1 VEVVV
6 MKKGFLLTIAFLV
19 AMLASPVAAGQV
31 DLREFGLIQ
40 RGMSEAEVLVR
51 LGPPDHESF
60 EGFTPS
66 NLLLKSYFYF
76 SEPRRHQDITT
87 VIRFKGGRVT
97 RTERIYR

>member
-1 VEVVV
+1 
-6 MKKGFLLTIAFLV
+6 MRKNFFLPIACIV
-19 AMLASPVAAGQV
+19 AMLASPAAAGQV

-60 EGFTPS
+60 EGFTPN

-76 SEPRRHQDITT
+76 SEPDRHQEITT
-87 VIRFKGGRVT
+87 VIKFKGGRVV
-97 RTERIYR
+97 RKERFLR

>member
-1 VEVVV
+1 
-6 MKKGFLLTIAFLV
+6 MNKGRLLTAVCLIAFV
-19 AMLASPVAAGQV
+19 FSPVVAGQV

-51 LGPPDHESF
+51 LGRPDLESF
-60 EGFTPS
+60 EGFTPD

-76 SEPRRHQDITT
+76 SEPGRHQDITT

-97 RTERIYR
+97 SKERIYR

>member
-1 VEVVV
+1 
-6 MKKGFLLTIAFLV
+6 MRKGFLLTIAFLI
-19 AMLASPVAAGQV
+19 ALLPSLVAAAQV

-60 EGFTPS
+60 EGFSPN

-76 SEPRRHQDITT
+76 SEPDRYQEITT
-87 VIRFKGGRVT
+87 VIKFKGGRVVHK
-97 RTERIYR
+97 ERFLR

>member
-1 VEVVV
+1 MQKGFFLPIACIVV
-6 MKKGFLLTIAFLV
+6 MV
-19 AMLASPVAAGQV
+19 MLAFPVAAGQV

-60 EGFTPS
+60 EGFTPN

-76 SEPRRHQDITT
+76 SETGRHQEITT
-87 VIRFKGGRVT
+87 VIKFKGGRVV
-97 RTERIYR
+97 RTERIIR

>member
-1 VEVVV
+1 
-6 MKKGFLLTIAFLV
+6 MNKGFLLTAVCLIALV
-19 AMLASPVAAGQV
+19 ASPVMAGQV

-51 LGPPDHESF
+51 LGRPDLESF
-60 EGFTPS
+60 EGFTPN

-76 SEPRRHQDITT
+76 SEPGRHQDITT

-97 RTERIYR
+97 NKERIYR

>member
-1 VEVVV
+1 MGVVV
-6 MKKGFLLTIAFLV
+6 MKKDFILPIACLI

-60 EGFTPS
+60 EGFTPK

-76 SEPRRHQDITT
+76 SEPDRHQDIIT
-87 VIRFKGGRVT
+87 VIKFKGGRVVRKE
-97 RTERIYR
+97 RTIR

>member
-1 VEVVV
+1 VEVVK
-6 MKKGFLLTIAFLV
+6 MRKGLFLTIACLISLV
-19 AMLASPVAAGQV
+19 AFPVAAGQV

-60 EGFTPS
+60 EGFTPN

-76 SEPRRHQDITT
+76 SEPDRHQEITT
-87 VIRFKGGRVT
+87 LIKFKGGRVV
-97 RTERIYR
+97 RKERFLR

>member
-1 VEVVV
+1 
-6 MKKGFLLTIAFLV
+6 MKKISVLTIACIF

-60 EGFTPS
+60 EGFTS
-66 NLLLKSYFYF
+66 NNRLLKSYFYF
-76 SEPRRHQDITT
+76 SEPDRHQDITT
-87 VIRFKGGRVT
+87 VIKFKGGRVV
-97 RTERIYR
+97 RTERIIR